1 MPTGMTKDQ
10 LNEHMLAVV
19 LPKLKELMDGS
30 VRNIVQETVTK
41 QLETSSR
48 SFLEPML
55 ERITPKT
62 PILEL
67 NIEQRSRRFA
77 KCLRAYGKAKLDGT
91 GPDSAYDILKKW
103 GDEPM
108 ANEYRDMRA
117 KALAASD
124 AVAGGFIVPETYST
138 DIIEFL
144 RPASVVRQMGPTI
157 IPMPTGTFRIP
168 KMTQGTSF
176 SYIGENRPAPVTQ
189 PQFGNITLTFKK
201 LAGLV
206 PMSNDLLRYSSP
218 GADAIV
224 RDDVVNGMAYAENL
238 NFMRGDG
245 TSGTPKGLLNWV
257 LDDQKIIANATQSL
271 ANITTDLGALIL
283 SMMNKNVPMVRPGW
297 IMAPRTWN
305 YLMTISTANGVYPFR
320 EELSQKRLWGW
331 PIGMTTS
338 VPITLNGQGRVGES
352 EIYLVDWNDV
362 ALGESQNLII
372 DASQE
377 AAYTDGG
384 VLISAYQNDQ
394 TVIRAIA
401 EHDLVMRR
409 QESISVLVGSV
420 YGK

>member
-1 MPTGMTKDQ
+1 MSVMTKDQ
-10 LNEHMLAVV
+10 LNEHIKTVV
-19 LPKLKELMDGS
+19 LPAMKDLMDKS
-30 VRNIVQETVTK
+30 VREIVQENVSK
-41 QLETSSR
+41 QLETSR
-48 SFLEPML
+48 HSFLEPML
-55 ERITPKT
+55 ER
-62 PILEL
+62 L
-67 NIEQRSRRFA
+67 NPRPQAVALTTEQRSLRFA
-77 KCLRAYGKAKLDGT
+77 KCLRAYGKAKLDGA
-91 GPDSAYDILKKW
+91 GPDAAYDILKKW

-108 ANEYRDMRA
+108 ANEYKEMRA

-138 DIIEFL
+138 DIVEFL
-144 RPASVVRQMGPTI
+144 RPRSVIRAMGPTI
-157 IPMPTGTFRIP
+157 IPMSTGSFRIP
-168 KMTQGTSF
+168 KVTGGTSF
-176 SYIGENRPAPVTQ
+176 SYIGENRPAPVSQ
-189 PQFGNITLTFKK
+189 PTFGAIQLTFKK

-224 RDDVVNGMAYAENL
+224 RDDVVNGMAYAENV

-245 TSGTPKGLLNWV
+245 TGGTPKGLLNWV
-257 LDDQKIIANATQSL
+257 LPDEVIIANATQSMT
-271 ANITTDLGALIL
+271 NIVNDLGALIVVML
-283 SMMNKNVPMVRPGW
+283 NKNLPMVRPGW
-297 IMAPRTWN
+297 LMAPRTWN
-305 YLMTISTANGVYPFR
+305 YLMTLTTTNGVYPFR
-320 EELSQKRLWGW
+320 DEVMNMRLWGW

-338 VPITLNGQGRVGES
+338 VPINLNGQGRGSES

-384 VLISAYQNDQ
+384 ILISAYQNDQ

-409 QESISVLVGSV
+409 QESVAMLTGVV